1 MGCEEV
7 EEEDG
12 DEAGEDAEEPGL
24 TVERHSY
31 GFVWVRYDKKVT
43 TKAVLQLAYCEK
55 RWRV

>member
-31 GFVWVRYDKKVT
+31 GFVWVRYDKKDDCKSGT
-43 TKAVLQLAYCEK
+43 AIGVL
-55 RWRV
+55 